1 MLLMNQIETEIKNE
15 ENSICSEYNEY
26 NEYTIIEFEKKLLSM
41 KL

>member
-15 ENSICSEYNEY
+15 EKSICSEYNEY